1 MSRTNASAT
10 QGHGPVSPSRLLF
23 VGVAAIVAV
32 VIALIVVAQPFQG
45 SNNGSPETATALAPS
60 FSAPVAGGS
69 VAITNAIAAH
79 ENSIEAQFGPQ
90 SASDLR
96 AAEIAHVIAE
106 HENAIAAQFGTMSP
120 NPIESSVS

>member
-1 MSRTNASAT
+1 MSQTDVSAT
-10 QGHGPVSPSRLLF
+10 QGHRLVSPSRLLV
-23 VGVAAIVAV
+23 VGGAAIVAV
-32 VIALIVVAQPFQG
+32 VVALLVVAQPFQG
-45 SNNGSPETATALAPS
+45 SSNGSPATGTALAPS

-96 AAEIAHVIAE
+96 SAEIAHVIAE

-120 NPIESSVS
+120 NLIESSVS